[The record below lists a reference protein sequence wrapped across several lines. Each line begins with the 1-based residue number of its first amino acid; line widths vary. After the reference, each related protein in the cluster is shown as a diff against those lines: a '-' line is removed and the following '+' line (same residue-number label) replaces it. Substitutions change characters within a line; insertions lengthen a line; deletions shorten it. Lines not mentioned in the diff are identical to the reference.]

1 MIMEITKKED
11 FIETEYYDM
20 DSDRHRSPIT
30 IRKDSVDFV
39 LKDPEHYTVVGV
51 NGRSVFVIM
60 DYYEFLE
67 RLYGCIDYF
76 RK

>member
-1 MIMEITKKED
+1 METTKKED
-11 FIETEYYDM
+11 FIETEFYGG
-20 DSDRHRSPIT
+20 SWHRSPIT
-30 IRKDSVDFV
+30 IRKSSIEFV
-39 LKDPEHYTVVGV
+39 LNDPEHYTVVGLSNRTV
-51 NGRSVFVIM
+51 YVTM